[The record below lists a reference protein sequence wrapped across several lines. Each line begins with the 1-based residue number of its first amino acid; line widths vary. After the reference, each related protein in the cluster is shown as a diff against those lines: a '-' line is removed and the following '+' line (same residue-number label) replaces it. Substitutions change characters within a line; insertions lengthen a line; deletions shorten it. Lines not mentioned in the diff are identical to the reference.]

1 MTRISLLSLLA
12 VAAVALVIAGCGG
25 GGGDQATAAS
35 QSTSSSSGSS
45 TLSVAD
51 TSLGKV
57 LVNSNGRTVYDFAK
71 DTGSKSMCTGGC
83 ASEWP
88 PVTTSG
94 KASVGG
100 GLTKSMVG
108 TTHRSDGKTQVT
120 YNGHPLYTFSGD
132 AKAGDTNG
140 QGLDDFGGKWWAL
153 SPSGADVTAMG
164 SGSSSSSSNPY

>member
-12 VAAVALVIAGCGG
+12 VGAVALVIAGCGG
-25 GGGDQATAAS
+25 GGDQATAAS
-35 QSTSSSSGSS
+35 SSSGSS
-45 TLSVAD
+45 GSSSPTLSAAD

-57 LVNSNGRTVYDFAK
+57 LVNSSGRTVYDFAK
-71 DTGSKSMCTGGC
+71 DTGSKSMCAGGC
-83 ASEWP
+83 AAEWP

-94 KASVGG
+94 KPTVGD

-108 TTHRSDGKTQVT
+108 TTRRSDGKTQVT

-132 AKAGDTNG
+132 TKAGDTNG

-164 SGSSSSSSNPY
+164 SGSSSSTGY

>member
-25 GGGDQATAAS
+25 GGDQATAAS
-35 QSTSSSSGSS
+35 SSGSS
-45 TLSVAD
+45 GGGSSTLNVSD

-57 LVNSNGRTVYDFAK
+57 LTDQNGRTVYDFGR

-88 PVTTSG
+88 PVTTGG
-94 KASVGG
+94 KPSVGG

-153 SPSGADVTAMG
+153 SPSGADVTTMG

>member
-35 QSTSSSSGSS
+35 PSTSSSGGSP

-57 LVNSNGRTVYDFAK
+57 LVNSDGRTVYDFGK

-83 ASEWP
+83 AGEWP

-94 KASVGG
+94 KPTVGS

-108 TTHRSDGKTQVT
+108 TTRRSDGKTQVT
-120 YNGHPLYTFSGD
+120 YNGHPLYTFAGD
-132 AKAGDTNG
+132 SKAGDTNG
-140 QGLDDFGGKWWAL
+140 QGLDDFGGIWWAL

-164 SGSSSSSSNPY
+164 SGSSSGSGNPY